1 MIKGM
6 FLGFILGTF
15 IGFGFG
21 WRFRPPSTF
30 PIDELKQ
37 AVEEK
42 FGSATAVA
50 REQLADFAE
59 ELARKLRTN
68 ENEHREDSGN

>member
-1 MIKGM
+1 MLKGII
-6 FLGFILGTF
+6 LGFILGVF
-15 IGFGFG
+15 IGFSFG
-21 WRFRPPSTF
+21 WRYRPPSTF

-59 ELARKLRTN
+59 DLARKLRTN
-68 ENEHREDSGN
+68 ENAAPASSAD